1 MMLRPRRQSPSM
13 FFQNASFTIL
23 TYPQNPSTDW
33 QVRKL
38 RSDLRLSTQPSVVHC
53 DAHAL
58 RGFVSLMNHR
68 NEEGER
74 KDPNFELIQAFMFNY
89 IQNVFILEA
98 FDVFILEPS

>member
-1 MMLRPRRQSPSM
+1 
-13 FFQNASFTIL
+13 
-23 TYPQNPSTDW
+23 
-33 QVRKL
+33 
-38 RSDLRLSTQPSVVHC
+38 
-53 DAHAL
+53 
-58 RGFVSLMNHR
+58 MNHR